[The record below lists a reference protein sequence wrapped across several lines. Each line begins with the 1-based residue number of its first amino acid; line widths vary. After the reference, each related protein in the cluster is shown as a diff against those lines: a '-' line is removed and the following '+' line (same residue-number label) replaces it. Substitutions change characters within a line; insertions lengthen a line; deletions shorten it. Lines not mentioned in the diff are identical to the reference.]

1 MLHTKQSLKANL
13 KSGFYIN
20 QRACLSCLRK
30 RQKLSKWFLV
40 LGSWFL
46 VLGSWFLV
54 LGSRFSVGAIGNG
67 ERRK

>member
-1 MLHTKQSLKANL
+1 KQSLKANL

-30 RQKLSKWFLV
+30 RQKLSMWFLV

-46 VLGSWFLV
+46 VFWLALLAMVSGENSN
-54 LGSRFSVGAIGNG
+54 SNPSIGG
-67 ERRK
+67 

>member
-1 MLHTKQSLKANL
+1 M

-46 VLGSWFLV
+46 VLGSWLALLAMV
-54 LGSRFSVGAIGNG
+54 SGENSNSNPSIGG
-67 ERRK
+67 